1 MGAFAW
7 LSQLHLVAQKHDVL
21 GAQADVS
28 GLDGRHRHFS
38 PFWRMNEEAQNIIP
52 IGICWI
58 EEDGTIVLDL
68 RRTADGINISMPS
81 PERTIVLRA
90 QDVTAARAEARARW
104 ESDRTD
110 ESDGYLVYQSDGVCV
125 HGLNLRDPAEIS
137 RVKRTKTVRHVR
149 TGQAR

>member
-1 MGAFAW
+1 MLMWNFSLVGAIFFF
-7 LSQLHLVAQKHDVL
+7 L

-68 RRTADGINISMPS
+68 RRTADGINISMP
-81 PERTIVLRA
+81 PQRFARTHSRYEEVLRH
-90 QDVTAARAEARARW
+90 VGPLRPGEVK
-104 ESDRTD
+104 
-110 ESDGYLVYQSDGVCV
+110 LVAPWPD
-125 HGLNLRDPAEIS
+125 
-137 RVKRTKTVRHVR
+137 
-149 TGQAR
+149 